1 MCVMFNNI
9 FIILGIC
16 LNEKHWHWIVSRAK
30 FFSSDSPI
38 SLFGFLSLHTAQ
50 HPSDHYWQSCWP
62 GWGLSLPVFL
72 DCFIHIWPCKCH
84 SIGYGNVL
92 CFLSQ
97 YPCQSPSS
105 NYSGCMTL
113 MPRMFMNTFIILK
126 ICMHE
131 KYQHWKLHFTFLSL
145 CFVPPCF
152 CTFLFFSVSLLLSSL
167 FLHHLPFCS
176 VGLLD
181 WVYWIDY
188 WVWGYLLSHVN
199 VRVTEMRGEWGCTW
213 V

>member
-1 MCVMFNNI
+1 MRNTGTELCQ
-9 FIILGIC
+9 GQ
-16 LNEKHWHWIVSRAK
+16 
-30 FFSSDSPI
+30 SS
-38 SLFGFLSLHTAQ
+38 SLQTVQFHFLAFYLVTQ
-50 HPSDHYWQSCWP
+50 
-62 GWGLSLPVFL
+62 
-72 DCFIHIWPCKCH
+72 H
-84 SIGYGNVL
+84 SIHQTITDKVVGLDEDYLCQFFWTVSFIFDHVNVIL
-92 CFLSQ
+92 LGMEMFFAFCLSIHVRAH
-97 YPCQSPSS
+97 
-105 NYSGCMTL
+105 YSGCMTL